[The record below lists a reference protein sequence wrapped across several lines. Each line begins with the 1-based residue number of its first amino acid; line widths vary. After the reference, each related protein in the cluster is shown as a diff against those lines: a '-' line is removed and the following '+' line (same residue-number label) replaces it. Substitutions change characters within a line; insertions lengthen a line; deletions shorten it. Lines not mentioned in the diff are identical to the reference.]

1 MREGN
6 VCCRTQV
13 GLARRDRAWLIDAI
27 AFALFLVLAGVLM
40 AIPGKTWAVFALGL
54 GVILLGRNLVR
65 HLNGLR
71 ARRVSL
77 VAGGGALVAGLA
89 GLASPDLPL
98 LAIFLAVTGIALLG
112 LALFKSTTHRQKRG
126 DH

>member
-1 MREGN
+1 MPEGN
-6 VCCRTQV
+6 ICCYLEA
-13 GLARRDRAWLIDAI
+13 GAAGRDRAWLIEAV
-27 AFALFLVLAGVLM
+27 AFALFLVLAGILI
-40 AIPGKTWAVFALGL
+40 AITGRNWAALALGL
-54 GVILLGRNLVR
+54 GVILLGKNLVR

-71 ARRVSL
+71 VRRISL

-112 LALFKSTTHRQKRG
+112 SALLESTRHR
-126 DH
+126 